1 MDRRIFDEAVGA
13 SLAPSYPLRIIGP
26 SGSGAPACKE
36 AEVDLLIPCEYVVKD
51 SISCGTPSGLSP
63 EIELGLSLHQLL
75 DENRGGLRGIFFGLE
90 RVEDANCSVKD
101 ILAIVLDEFHA
112 R

>member
-1 MDRRIFDEAVGA
+1 MDWRIFDEAVGA

-51 SISCGTPSGLSP
+51 SISCSTPSELPP
-63 EIELGLSLHQLL
+63 EVELGLDIRQLFSKKCDSLRSALT
-75 DENRGGLRGIFFGLE
+75 GLE
-90 RVEDANCSVKD
+90 CVEDSDGNVEE
-101 ILAIVLDEFHA
+101 ILAVVLDDFHA